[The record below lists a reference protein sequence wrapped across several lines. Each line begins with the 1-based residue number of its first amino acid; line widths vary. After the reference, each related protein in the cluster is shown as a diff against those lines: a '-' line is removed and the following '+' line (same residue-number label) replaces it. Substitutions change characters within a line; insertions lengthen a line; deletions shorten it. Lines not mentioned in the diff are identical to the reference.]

1 MPVTAA
7 CLKIGQSLRDVCGQ
21 TNERTMN
28 KNILAIMT
36 GMFCLA
42 SATSMAAEKTP
53 EEQTAPTPDDG
64 MSYSLLYRADIF
76 SNVSGGLKQGTT
88 ALGNLDAKLDFDLD
102 TLLGWD
108 GVSVGLH
115 GIASHG
121 GKPNANHV
129 GSSQGVDNIEVDTN
143 TAKILQAWIQKQ
155 WLDDKMSVLF
165 GLYDLNSEFYVS
177 HSTGIFLHPSPGIG
191 SELAQTGLNG
201 PSIFP
206 TSSMGL
212 RLRFRPTSEMYLQA
226 VVLDGVP
233 GDPDN
238 PRGTHIQF
246 NDGDGTLRVAEVG
259 YIPEKNK
266 EEAAAGLPPTD
277 KYAVGA
283 WSYTTRFED
292 LVEVDGENDPLMC
305 KGNSG
310 FYVLAER
317 MLYLGK
323 RNPGSHTDGFIRY
336 GRANADFNQFS
347 SYFQAGLV
355 FNGVV
360 PGRDEDQFAL
370 SFSIART
377 GDKYRLAAINAGQ
390 EATRHESVWEAT
402 YRAQVTPWLVVQ
414 PNIQYVSNPG
424 TDVQIKNA
432 TVLGVRF
439 ELAMEK

>member
-1 MPVTAA
+1 MTAA
-7 CLKIGQSLRDVCGQ
+7 CLKLGRSLRDACGQ
-21 TNERTMN
+21 TNERAMN
-28 KNILAIMT
+28 KNILALMI

-42 SATSMAAEKTP
+42 SATSMAAEKTA

-64 MSYSLLYRADIF
+64 MSFSLLYRADVF

-102 TLLGWD
+102 ALMGWD
-108 GVSVGLH
+108 GVSAGLH

-143 TAKILQAWIQKQ
+143 TAKVLQAWIQKQ
-155 WLDDKMSVLF
+155 FLDEKLSVLF

-206 TSSMGL
+206 TTSVGL
-212 RLRFRPTSEMYLQA
+212 RVNYQPTPEVYVQA

-246 NDGDGTLRVAEVG
+246 NDGDGALRVLEVG
-259 YIPEKNK
+259 YIPGKSK
-266 EEAAAGLPPTD
+266 EGESVLTD

-283 WSYTTRFED
+283 WSYTSRFED
-292 LVEVDGENDPLMC
+292 LVEVDGAGDPLMH

-310 FYVLAER
+310 FYVLAEK
-317 MLYLGK
+317 MLYSGK
-323 RNPGSHTDGFIRY
+323 RNPDSHADGFLRY

-347 SYFQAGLV
+347 SYFQTGIV
-355 FNGVV
+355 FSGMVS
-360 PGRDEDQFAL
+360 GRDEDQFAL
-370 SFSIART
+370 SFSMART
-377 GDKYRLAAINAGQ
+377 GDKYRLAAFSAGQ

-402 YRAQVTPWLVVQ
+402 YRAQATPWLIVQ
-414 PNIQYVSNPG
+414 PNIQYVINPG
-424 TDVQIKNA
+424 TDAQIKNA

-439 ELAMEK
+439 EMAMEK